1 MPRIRPILLVC
12 WVLALFAVAARAQE
26 AADSLAAPDSV
37 IHVTVGFDTIYVIP
51 AGPLAGSFT
60 PQSRIQVVDTVAGWA
75 RILVEGWVPV
85 DKVVGRMTS
94 EVPFQV
100 QAQTAEVEK
109 PKKVKKERPQC
120 TATTTKG
127 KRCTRKAISGSNK
140 CWQHSQ

>member
-1 MPRIRPILLVC
+1 MRPILLALCAVWLWAGAVC
-12 WVLALFAVAARAQE
+12 GQDI
-26 AADSLAAPDSV
+26 ADSLTALDSTT
-37 IHVTVGFDTIYVIP
+37 HVTPIFDSIYVIP
-51 AGPLAGSFT
+51 AGPVAGSFT

-85 DKVVGRMTS
+85 EKVVGRMTS
-94 EVPFQV
+94 EIP
-100 QAQTAEVEK
+100 QTILADTEK